1 MDKKEFL
8 LWLLSKLQYNI
19 GDPFDN
25 MTNGLIGLVES
36 VGADDSLLIIVEEM
50 VKVALNKTASI
61 LNQQKIEEA
70 LVVVKQIKNKEE
82 FNENQLEDI
91 LNSL

>member
-70 LVVVKQIKNKEE
+70 LVVVQQIKNKEE

>member
-1 MDKKEFL
+1 M
-8 LWLLSKLQYNI
+8 SKLQYNI

-70 LVVVKQIKNKEE
+70 LVVVQQIKNKEE

>member
-50 VKVALNKTASI
+50 VKVALNKTAST

-70 LVVVKQIKNKEE
+70 LVVVQQIKNKEE
-82 FNENQLEDI
+82 FNDNQLEDI
-91 LNSL
+91 LNAL